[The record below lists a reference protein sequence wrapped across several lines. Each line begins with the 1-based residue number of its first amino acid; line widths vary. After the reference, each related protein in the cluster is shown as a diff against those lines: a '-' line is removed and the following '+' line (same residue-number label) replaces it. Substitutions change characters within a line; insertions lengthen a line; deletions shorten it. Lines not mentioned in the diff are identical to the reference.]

1 MNIKGIWIPVVT
13 PFKEGEVDLKS
24 YERLVNH
31 YIEEGVTG
39 IMPLATT
46 GETPTLSS
54 VEYERILEK
63 SMEIT
68 DGKISVF
75 VGLGGNN
82 TKEVVE
88 KLKVAERHKVQGIL
102 SVTPYYNR
110 PDQRGIYEHFNSIS
124 NNTDLDIILY
134 NIPYRTGRN
143 IENETLFRLSEKKNI
158 VGVKDASGNFNQTI
172 DLLINKPDNF
182 SVLTGEDLYF
192 YNSLLLGGDG
202 GIMASAHIKTE
213 EFIKVYKYIQNNDYK
228 SALSI
233 WKNLSRFIPKLFKEP
248 NPAPIK
254 YLLYKEGLI
263 DSGEVRLPLVEI
275 SDELKNELSKI
286 L

>member
-1 MNIKGIWIPVVT
+1 M
-13 PFKEGEVDLKS
+13 
-24 YERLVNH
+24 
-31 YIEEGVTG
+31 
-39 IMPLATT
+39 
-46 GETPTLSS
+46 
-54 VEYERILEK
+54 
-63 SMEIT
+63 
-68 DGKISVF
+68 
-75 VGLGGNN
+75 
-82 TKEVVE
+82 
-88 KLKVAERHKVQGIL
+88 
-102 SVTPYYNR
+102 
-110 PDQRGIYEHFNSIS
+110 
-124 NNTDLDIILY
+124 
-134 NIPYRTGRN
+134 
-143 IENETLFRLSEKKNI
+143 SEKKNI

-213 EFIKVYKYIQNNDYK
+213 EFIKVYKHIQNNDYK

-275 SDELKNELSKI
+275 SDELRNELSEI

>member
-13 PFKEGEVDLKS
+13 PFKDGEVDLKS

-31 YIEEGVTG
+31 YIEKGVTG

-68 DGKISVF
+68 DGKIAVF

-213 EFIKVYKYIQNNDYK
+213 EFIKVYKHIQNNDYK

-275 SDELKNELSKI
+275 SNELRNELSEI

>member
-1 MNIKGIWIPVVT
+1 MSIKGIWIPVVT
-13 PFKEGEVDLKS
+13 PFKDGEVDFKS
-24 YERLVNH
+24 YERLIKRYVDS
-31 YIEEGVTG
+31 GVTG

-46 GETPTLSS
+46 GETPTLSE

-68 DGKISVF
+68 EGKISVF

-82 TKEVVE
+82 TKAVIE
-88 KLKVAERHKVQGIL
+88 KLKVAEKHKVQGIL

-110 PDQRGIYEHFNSIS
+110 PDQRGIYEHFNNIS

-143 IENETLFRLSEKKNI
+143 IENETLIKLAENKNI

-172 DLLINKPDNF
+172 DLLMNKPDNF

-202 GIMASAHIKTE
+202 GIMASAHLRTE
-213 EFIKVYKYIQNNDYK
+213 EFVKVYKLIQNNDYK
-228 SALSI
+228 SALNI
-233 WKNLSRFIPKLFKEP
+233 WRDISKIIPKLFKEP
-248 NPAPIK
+248 NPSPIK
-254 YLLYKEGLI
+254 YLLAKEGLI
-263 DSGEVRLPLVEI
+263 DSPEVRLPLVEI
-275 SDELKNELSKI
+275 SDKLKDELNKMI
-286 L
+286 